1 MNQDANIFETLKH
14 QYKHGGMTIKLI
26 YINVAIFLLIGIFSL
41 LGNLSS
47 ANPLELNLFKIIK
60 YNLFSLDT
68 SDFFLKPWGIF
79 TYMFSHFGLFHLL
92 MNMLMLYFTG
102 RMFNQFFGD
111 QKLLSLYVVGGLA
124 GAILE
129 ILARLIFPAL
139 ANQHAQV
146 VGASGSIIAIF
157 MALAFYRP
165 NMKVALFGIIQLPL
179 IALALIFL
187 VMDFLSIN
195 SDDSTAH
202 FAHLGGA
209 FIGFYFIKNQYK
221 KNIIDRFEIFIGN
234 IQKKFSNFSF
244 GKKSNL
250 KFQQDGQYQSKVRN
264 QSDEEFNF
272 DKTKQQEQIDKI
284 LDKISKAG
292 YDSLTKAEK
301 DFLFQQS
308 KKN

>member
-1 MNQDANIFETLKH
+1 MFVYFIS
-14 QYKHGGMTIKLI
+14 IKFS
-26 YINVAIFLLIGIFSL
+26 VSSLIGNVKDSTPFS
-41 LGNLSS
+41 
-47 ANPLELNLFKIIK
+47 
-60 YNLFSLDT
+60 T
-68 SDFFLKPWGIF
+68 
-79 TYMFSHFGLFHLL
+79 
-92 MNMLMLYFTG
+92 
-102 RMFNQFFGD
+102 
-111 QKLLSLYVVGGLA
+111 
-124 GAILE
+124 
-129 ILARLIFPAL
+129 
-139 ANQHAQV
+139 
-146 VGASGSIIAIF
+146 
-157 MALAFYRP
+157 
-165 NMKVALFGIIQLPL
+165 
-179 IALALIFL
+179 LALIFL

-195 SDDSTAH
+195 SNDSTAH

-250 KFQQDGQYQSKVRN
+250 KFQQGGKYQSKVRN

>member
-92 MNMLMLYFTG
+92 MNMLMLFFTG

-111 QKLLSLYVVGGLA
+111 QKLLSLYIVGGLA

-139 ANQHAQV
+139 ANHHAQV
-146 VGASGSIIAIF
+146 VGASGSIMAIF

-195 SDDSTAH
+195 SNDSTAH

-250 KFQQDGQYQSKVRN
+250 KFQQGGQYQSKVRN

-272 DKTKQQEQIDKI
+272 DKTKQQDQIDKI

>member
-47 ANPLELNLFKIIK
+47 ANPLELNLFRIIK

-195 SDDSTAH
+195 SNDSTAH

-209 FIGFYFIKNQYK
+209 FIGFYFIKNQHK

-250 KFQQDGQYQSKVRN
+250 KFQQGGKYQSKVRN

>member
-14 QYKHGGMTIKLI
+14 QYKHGSMTIKLI

-47 ANPLELNLFKIIK
+47 ANPIELNLFKIIK

-111 QKLLSLYVVGGLA
+111 QKLLSLYIVGGLA

-146 VGASGSIIAIF
+146 VGASGSIMAIF

-195 SDDSTAH
+195 SNDSTAH

-250 KFQQDGQYQSKVRN
+250 KFQQGGQYQSKVRN